1 MSDAEDKVENVSE
14 TTGKNSTAENK
25 EISSSTIA
33 NILVVPNE
41 SVRDLEA
48 VGADTENESDD
59 YEDDSDESYDSDS
72 LSGSYTDYSTSGVS
86 DEELEAPEGAV
97 SKLAYLHGAKGLR
110 AILKTIKPLTEYES
124 QT

>member
-1 MSDAEDKVENVSE
+1 MSDGEDKVENVSE

-25 EISSSTIA
+25 EVGASTIA

-59 YEDDSDESYDSDS
+59 YEDDSDESYDSGS

-86 DEELEAPEGAV
+86 DEELEAPEGSV

-110 AILKTIKPLTEYES
+110 AIFKTN
-124 QT
+124 

>member
-1 MSDAEDKVENVSE
+1 MSDGEDKVENVSE
-14 TTGKNSTAENK
+14 TNGQNNADN
-25 EISSSTIA
+25 IASSNAIA
-33 NILVVPNE
+33 SILVGVPNE

-59 YEDDSDESYDSDS
+59 IEDDSDESYDSDS

-97 SKLAYLHGAKGLR
+97 SKLAYLHVAKGLR
-110 AILKTIKPLTEYES
+110 AILKTIKPLTGYES